1 MSVRRN
7 IVANYLGAGISA
19 LAPIL
24 ALPWYI
30 SILGPK
36 QWGLISFIA
45 LLQGLLGLLN
55 TGLSQALV
63 REFAEKVAEKKK
75 MAILLFG
82 FERIYWIF
90 AIVAALLMIISA
102 GLITKYWLKLDNF
115 PKGTGELV
123 VCCAAAIF
131 AVQFPVSIYR
141 SVLMGC
147 GEQIKQNI
155 FLTIGIL
162 LKHVGGVVV
171 VVIYK
176 SIEAYLL
183 WSVLAAFME
192 TVLTAHSSWGVLGI
206 KRSEI
211 GWDFAAMK
219 KVFALSLG
227 LSISVLLGM
236 LTMQMD
242 KIVLSWSLPIE
253 QLGYYSIASAVALGL
268 LQLFNPIS
276 SAVLPKIVQSR
287 FQVDVL
293 RKLNVKL
300 FLIMLGLVGLSL
312 IGFLLVGKQLL
323 NLWLRD
329 THLVNVIYPI
339 IEVLL
344 IGTGFNALYN
354 VGYMNWLAEGS
365 TSKIFR
371 VNVVALVLSV
381 ILIPLL
387 ITKYGLV
394 GAAFGWL
401 VINSVGLL
409 LSLDWIFNRGAV
421 NAQNFT

>member
-7 IVANYLGAGISA
+7 IVANYIGAGISA

-36 QWGLISFIA
+36 QWGLISFIS

-55 TGLSQALV
+55 AGLSQALV
-63 REFAEKVAEKKK
+63 REFADKVAEKKK

-90 AIVAALLMIISA
+90 SILAALLMALFAS
-102 GLITKYWLKLDNF
+102 LIVKYWLKLDGF
-115 PKGTGELV
+115 PNGTGILV
-123 VCCAAAIF
+123 IYAAAGLF
-131 AVQFPVSIYR
+131 AVQFPVSAYR
-141 SVLMGC
+141 SVLIGS
-147 GEQIKQNI
+147 GEQVKQN
-155 FLTIGIL
+155 FNLIL
-162 LKHVGGVVV
+162 GVLLRHLGGVLV

-183 WSVLAAFME
+183 WSVFAAFIE
-192 TVLTAHSSWGVLGI
+192 TILTAHSSWYVLGV
-206 KRSEI
+206 KRSDV
-211 GWDFAAMK
+211 GWDFGAIK
-219 KVFALSLG
+219 KVLIFSMG
-227 LSISVLLGM
+227 LSASVLLA
-236 LTMQMD
+236 LVTMQMD
-242 KIVLSWSLPIE
+242 KIVLSWTLPIE

-276 SAVLPKIVQSR
+276 GAVLPKIVQSK
-287 FQVDVL
+287 FQHATL
-293 RKLNVKL
+293 RKLNIKL
-300 FLIMLGLVGLSL
+300 FLIMLSLVGLSL
-312 IGFLLVGKQLL
+312 IGFLLIGKQLL
-323 NLWLRD
+323 AFWLKD

-344 IGTGFNALYN
+344 IGTGLNALYN
-354 VGYMNWLAEGS
+354 VGYMNWLAQGS

-371 VNVVALVLSV
+371 VNVIALLLSV
-381 ILIPLL
+381 ILIPIF

-401 VINSVGLL
+401 GINSVGLL
-409 LSLDWIFNRGAV
+409 LSLDWVFNRG
-421 NAQNFT
+421 